1 MVEEKYRLYGVVVSD
16 SNEYISID
24 EEYHSL
30 IDAKKRYKEL
40 KETYSN
46 IKSIMVYRV
55 EVSLVTYEFALSID
69 ILE

>member
-1 MVEEKYRLYGVVVSD
+1 MVEEKYRLYGVVVAD

>member
-1 MVEEKYRLYGVVVSD
+1 MLEEKYRLYGVVVSD

-46 IKSIMVYRV
+46 IKSIMVYRI